1 MVNIIAE
8 LCQNHKGDLK
18 ILDEMV
24 AAAAEAKADYV
35 KIQSM
40 RSSDLTFRDRFEK
53 GLIEGGRVRVIKRPY
68 KQEYN
73 RLKKLDLDDSHHYK
87 FLDICKKYKIK
98 PMTSIFTIN
107 RLNFLNSLK
116 EIEILKVPSF
126 DCPSY
131 KLIEKLAKS
140 RKKLIISTGGTFDR
154 EIASTAK
161 ILKKNKKKFT
171 FLHCIS
177 IYPTPL
183 IEANLARIE
192 FLKKFTKNIGISD
205 HSNPDKDSHKLSIA
219 AVNLGA
225 KTIERHFTIL
235 KKNETRDGLV
245 SVNFDQLR
253 ELVKLAKSSK
263 KNIKQYVLKE
273 IPEYKKMIG
282 SEHRELSESELLNR
296 DYYQGRFSSKHK
308 KKIIFNW

>member
-1 MVNIIAE
+1 M
-8 LCQNHKGDLK
+8 
-18 ILDEMV
+18 
-24 AAAAEAKADYV
+24 
-35 KIQSM
+35 
-40 RSSDLTFRDRFEK
+40 
-53 GLIEGGRVRVIKRPY
+53 
-68 KQEYN
+68 
-73 RLKKLDLDDSHHYK
+73 
-87 FLDICKKYKIK
+87 
-98 PMTSIFTIN
+98 
-107 RLNFLNSLK
+107 
-116 EIEILKVPSF
+116 
-126 DCPSY
+126 
-131 KLIEKLAKS
+131 
-140 RKKLIISTGGTFDR
+140 
-154 EIASTAK
+154 
-161 ILKKNKKKFT
+161 
-171 FLHCIS
+171 HCIS

-245 SVNFDQLR
+245 SVNFDQLC

-282 SEHRELSESELLNR
+282 SEHRELSESELLK
-296 DYYQGRFSSKHK
+296 Y
-308 KKIIFNW
+308 